1 MLLHA
6 VLASQ
11 QLDDA
16 RLAEDAGGGGTED
29 MATDAGATIA
39 AGQAGEI
46 ETASRRHCS
55 SGIREL
61 GKLRTEEK
69 DRCRLLNARQTIG
82 SELISAESLPRSA
95 HRKTAE
101 EAPDS
106 QRMLQLWQAI
116 NSMMLV
122 PYRAWR
128 YSYGHIVDRFCWQ
141 RTLRQSIE
149 VLIRRYSSDYI
160 ALTTG

>member
-16 RLAEDAGGGGTED
+16 PLAEDAGGGDTED

-39 AGQAGEI
+39 AGQGGGDRD
-46 ETASRRHCS
+46 ASRRHCS
-55 SGIREL
+55 SGIGEL